1 MTERSG
7 IFVTGT
13 DTGVGKTVVAAGIA
27 GAARAAG
34 LDVGVMKP
42 VATGGK
48 TEVRGQRSEVRRGTT
63 EDERQR
69 AEVRSQTA
77 GGGRQ
82 KAEDRD
88 ERSPKSKIQNPKSG
102 GLVSADALFLMRAV
116 GCRDAY
122 ELVNPICLREPLAP
136 TVAAELQGVEIDLGK
151 VWGAFET
158 LQKRHEFLVVEG
170 VGGLLVPLARGIY
183 VADMAKRMGLP
194 LLIVARPG
202 LGTINH
208 TLLTVEAARRRGL
221 DLLGVVINGY
231 DERTAG
237 VAERTN
243 PREIERHAGVPVLGV
258 VPFSARV
265 QTGRAAP
272 RHAVE
277 LVRRALDVRRLLP
290 RR

>member
-34 LDVGVMKP
+34 LDAGVMKP

-48 TEVRGQRSEVRRGTT
+48 TEVRGQRSEVRG
-63 EDERQR
+63 
-69 AEVRSQTA
+69 QTA
-77 GGGRQ
+77 GGERR
-82 KAEDRD
+82 KAEGRD
-88 ERSPKSKIQNPKSG
+88 GRSPKSKIQNPKSG
-102 GLVSADALFLMRAV
+102 GLVSDDALFLMQAV

-122 ELVNPICLREPLAP
+122 ELVNPICLRQPLAP
-136 TVAAELQGVEIDLGK
+136 TVAAELEGAEIDLGK
-151 VWGAFET
+151 VWGAFEA
-158 LQKRHEFLVVEG
+158 LRKRHEFLVVEG
-170 VGGLLVPLARGIY
+170 VGGLLVPLSKGFY

-194 LLIVARPG
+194 LVIVARPG

-221 DLLGVVINGY
+221 DLLGVVVNGY

-243 PREIERHAGVPVLGV
+243 PREIERHAGIPVLGV
-258 VPFSARV
+258 APFSARV
-265 QTGRAAP
+265 QTGRVAP

-277 LVRRALDVRRLLP
+277 LVRRALDVRLL
-290 RR
+290 